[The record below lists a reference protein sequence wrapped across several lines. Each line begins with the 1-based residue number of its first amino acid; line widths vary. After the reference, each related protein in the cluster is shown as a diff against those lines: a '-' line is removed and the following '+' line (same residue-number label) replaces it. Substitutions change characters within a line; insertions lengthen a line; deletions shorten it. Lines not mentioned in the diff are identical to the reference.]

1 MKYQAVIGLEV
12 HVQLLTNTKIFCGCS
27 TRFGAGPNSQTCPV
41 CLGLPGA
48 LPVLN
53 KKVVEYA
60 IRAGLAT
67 NCTIAQ
73 RSVFARKN
81 YFYPDLPKGY
91 QISQFDLPICTS
103 GHLDIEV
110 NTTTNSISS
119 VYQGGEEEATEACSD
134 VRRGADDE
142 ANAGRRLK
150 ANSFKRIGITRI
162 HMEEDAGK
170 LVHGDVPG
178 LGQGSGVDL
187 NRACTPLLEVVSEP
201 DIRSADEAVAYLK
214 KLHQIVVYLGI
225 CDGNMEEGSFRCDA
239 NVSVMPVGSD
249 TFGTRTETKN
259 VNSFRFVK
267 QAIEYEIGRQI
278 EVIEEGGR
286 IVQETRLF
294 DPNTS
299 TTRSMRGKEEAHD
312 YRYFPDPD
320 LVPLVISDDW
330 VEDAR
335 LSLPELPEAKRAR
348 YLAELGLSE
357 YDAEVMT
364 ATRELAE
371 YFEACTALFTQPK
384 TVANW
389 VMGELTRAL
398 NEDGKSIADS
408 PVTPRLL
415 ADLLLLINKG
425 TISGKIAKTV
435 FDEMYKTGKEPARI
449 VEEKGLVQVSDTGE
463 IELIIDGIMAANT
476 GQVEEFRGGK
486 EKVFGFFVGQV
497 MRASKGKANP
507 AMVNELLLKKLK
519 G

>member
-27 TRFGAGPNSQTCPV
+27 TSGAGPNSQTCPV

-67 NCTIAQ
+67 SCTIAQ

-91 QISQFDLPICTS
+91 QISQFELPICQN

-110 NTTTNSISS
+110 DGI
-119 VYQGGEEEATEACSD
+119 A
-134 VRRGADDE
+134 
-142 ANAGRRLK
+142 
-150 ANSFKRIGITRI
+150 KRIGITRI

-170 LVHGDVPG
+170 LVHGDVTG

-348 YLAELGLSE
+348 YLAKLGLSE

-371 YFEACTALFTQPK
+371 YFEACTALFPQPK
-384 TVANW
+384 SVANW

-415 ADLLLLINKG
+415 ADLLLLIDKG

-435 FDEMYKTGKEPARI
+435 FDEMYKTGLEPAAI

-463 IELIIDGIMAANT
+463 IERIIDEIMAANA

-507 AMVNELLLKKLK
+507 AVVNELLLKKLK

>member
-1 MKYQAVIGLEV
+1 MNYQAVIGLEV
-12 HVQLLTNTKIFCGCS
+12 HVQLKTASKIFCGCS
-27 TRFGAGPNSQTCPV
+27 TTFGAPPNSQTCPV
-41 CLGLPGA
+41 CLGMPGA

-53 KKVVEYA
+53 RKVVEYA
-60 IRAGLAT
+60 IKAGLAT
-67 NCTIAQ
+67 NCAIAP

-91 QISQFDLPICTS
+91 QISQYELPICEH

-110 NTTTNSISS
+110 DG
-119 VYQGGEEEATEACSD
+119 VG
-134 VRRGADDE
+134 
-142 ANAGRRLK
+142 
-150 ANSFKRIGITRI
+150 KRIGITRI

-170 LVHGDVPG
+170 LVHADIPG
-178 LGQGSGVDL
+178 LGSGSGVDL
-187 NRACTPLLEVVSEP
+187 NRACTPLLEIVSEP

-239 NVSVMPVGSD
+239 NVSVMPVGST

-267 QAIEYEIGRQI
+267 QAIEHEIQRQI
-278 EVIEEGGR
+278 EVIEDGGT

-294 DPNTS
+294 DPT
-299 TTRSMRGKEEAHD
+299 TGETRSMRGKEDAHD

-330 VEDAR
+330 VEDTR
-335 LSLPELPEAKRAR
+335 LALPELPEARMAR
-348 YLAELGLSE
+348 YQSELGLTA
-357 YDAEVMT
+357 YDAEVLT
-364 ATRELAE
+364 ASRELAE
-371 YFEACTALFTQPK
+371 YFEACIAAGAPPK
-384 TVANW
+384 AAGNW
-389 VMGELTRAL
+389 VMGEITRKL
-398 NEDGKSIADS
+398 NDEGLAITAS
-408 PVTPRLL
+408 PVTPQRLTELL
-415 ADLLLLINKG
+415 ALVEKG

-435 FDEMYKTGKEPARI
+435 FEEMWQTDKTPAAI
-449 VEEKGLVQVSDTGE
+449 VEEQGLVQVSDTAE
-463 IELIIDGIMAANT
+463 IERIIDDIMAANM
-476 GQVEEFRGGK
+476 GQVEGYRGGK

-507 AMVNELLLKKLK
+507 AVVNELLLKKLK